1 MNVPNRITLCRIILS
16 ILLLVLIIFPMEKIG
31 IDFPEFKIANVII
44 NSKYLICGV
53 IFMIASLTDFLD
65 GYLARKYNLV
75 TDLGKVMDA
84 IADKVLVNGV
94 LIVLAVEGYISVVVP
109 VVIVSRDIFVDSIKM
124 VAGQKSGAVGASK
137 AGKFKT
143 AFMLV
148 GITLLFFQ
156 DIPFSLLGVN
166 FVSCTIIMI
175 ATVLS
180 VISGIQ
186 YYVKNKK
193 YLSTHYF
200 SLYNDDLSTKFRNEF

>member
-166 FVSCTIIMI
+166 FVSRTIIMI

-186 YYVKNKK
+186 SVSY
-193 YLSTHYF
+193 TH
-200 SLYNDDLSTKFRNEF
+200 LTLPTIA

>member
-84 IADKVLVNGV
+84 IDDKVLVNGV

-166 FVSCTIIMI
+166 FVSRTIIMI

-193 YLSTHYF
+193 YLF
-200 SLYNDDLSTKFRNEF
+200 DTK

>member
-166 FVSCTIIMI
+166 FVSRTIIMI

-180 VISGIQ
+180 VISGFQ

-193 YLSTHYF
+193 YLF
-200 SLYNDDLSTKFRNEF
+200 DTK

>member
-44 NSKYLICGV
+44 NSKYLICGI

-166 FVSCTIIMI
+166 FVSRTIIMI

-193 YLSTHYF
+193 YLF
-200 SLYNDDLSTKFRNEF
+200 DTK

>member
-1 MNVPNRITLCRIILS
+1 MNVPNKITLCRIILS

-31 IDFPEFKIANVII
+31 IDFPEFKIGDVII
-44 NSKYLICGV
+44 NSKYLICGI

-94 LIVLAVEGYISVVVP
+94 LIVLAVEGFISVVVP

-156 DIPFSLLGVN
+156 DIPFSLFGVN
-166 FVSCTIIMI
+166 FVSRTIIMI

-193 YLSTHYF
+193 YLF
-200 SLYNDDLSTKFRNEF
+200 DTK

>member
-1 MNVPNRITLCRIILS
+1 MNVPNKITLCRIILS

-31 IDFPEFKIANVII
+31 IDFPEFKIGDVII
-44 NSKYLICGV
+44 NSKYLICGI

-94 LIVLAVEGYISVVVP
+94 LIVLAVEGFISVVVP

-124 VAGQKSGAVGASK
+124 VAGQKSGVVGASK

-156 DIPFSLLGVN
+156 DIPFSLFGVN
-166 FVSCTIIMI
+166 FVSRTIIMI

-193 YLSTHYF
+193 YLF
-200 SLYNDDLSTKFRNEF
+200 DTK

>member
-16 ILLLVLIIFPMEKIG
+16 ILLLVFPMEKIG

-166 FVSCTIIMI
+166 FVSRTIIMI

-193 YLSTHYF
+193 YLF
-200 SLYNDDLSTKFRNEF
+200 DTK

>member
-94 LIVLAVEGYISVVVP
+94 LIVLAVEGFISVVVP

-166 FVSCTIIMI
+166 FVSRTIIMI

-193 YLSTHYF
+193 YLF
-200 SLYNDDLSTKFRNEF
+200 DTK